1 MDERYYENDSALQA
15 SDVLFDNLEDME
27 GLE

>member
-1 MDERYYENDSALQA
+1 VDERYYENDSALQA
-15 SDVLFDNLEDME
+15 SDVLFDNLENME